1 MTSAEG
7 TAVPAPTDFA
17 DNPAVEIERV
27 RAETVH
33 DTGAFRWQH
42 RKRVPGRVSRAWRR
56 MRRLGRRILAAAGVA
71 SATARLAPSHPPRVN
86 PRFIR
91 ERHHHHYGRPWCL
104 GRDQFDCLVDSGLEP
119 HHRLLDLGCGAL
131 RTGVWAI
138 PYLDADRYFGIDA
151 HCRSLEAARSYEIPL
166 HGLEGKRPR
175 LLHSAD
181 FRCDHFDVPF
191 DRVLAFSLFNHLS
204 DRKTDAALRR
214 IAGSLAPAGRVLVA
228 KGLKLTDAELR
239 DEYGL
244 RVEDRF
250 ETPSKFLKTSI
261 GWVQLAPAPS

>member
-1 MTSAEG
+1 MDPSEG
-7 TAVPAPTDFA
+7 NVTDAPAGFA
-17 DNPAVEIERV
+17 DSPAVEIERA

-42 RKRVPGRVSRAWRR
+42 RKKVPGRASRAWRG
-56 MRRLGRRILAAAGVA
+56 MRHFGRRILAAAGVG
-71 SATARLAPSHPPRVN
+71 SAAAKLAPSHPPRVN

-91 ERHHHHYGRPWCL
+91 ERHHHYYGRPWCL
-104 GRDQFDCLVDSGLEP
+104 GRDQFDCLVARGLEP

-138 PYLDADRYFGIDA
+138 PYLDRDRYFGIDA
-151 HCRSLEAARSYEIPL
+151 HYRSLEAARSYEIPL
-166 HGLEGKRPR
+166 HGLAGKRPR
-175 LLHSAD
+175 LLHSAE

-204 DRKTDAALRR
+204 ARKTDAALRR
-214 IAGSLAPAGRVLVA
+214 IAGSLAPTGRVLVA

-250 ETPSKFLKTSI
+250 ETPSKFLETSI
-261 GWVQLAPAPS
+261 EWIQLAAAPS